1 MGVHAPVRLGATAF
15 AVFAAF
21 PALAQVQATALP
33 EVVVIASRV
42 AQPVTDVVA
51 DVSIVD
57 REQIERSGANTTAEL
72 LARLPGLQAI
82 THGDSSRIYIRG
94 ADARM
99 TALYV
104 DGVRVDSQD
113 GLMLGGGVPW
123 ELVPLAQVDRIEVL
137 RGAASAV
144 YGSDAMGGVI
154 QIFTRR
160 GEAGFTPFV
169 NLGAGSFNAR
179 TREAGFS
186 GAQSG
191 WDYALSISREDSD
204 GFDTRPD
211 LVHNPDH
218 EASSRQSGSLRL
230 GYQLSSAHR
239 VELKALDSQLDSQY
253 VPWSGG
259 TNINVK
265 SGLSTLALNWSAK
278 WSDRYSTR
286 LSLLQSQVAQ
296 TDDAP
301 HDFKTNLQTVLF
313 ENNFRLGFGTLT
325 AVLEQRKDKFDYMA
339 TAPWDPAVAG
349 ERTQNAF
356 AAGYGANYGQH
367 AVQAN
372 VRQDNDSLFGAKQTG
387 ALAYAYKFAPRW
399 RANASMGT
407 AFRVPTL
414 EQVFGPYGDLKLA
427 PESNKSRE
435 LGVSY
440 TDAKRSFSAVMY
452 RNDIS
457 NMISSSQ
464 TLSTCSAG
472 AFCYYNVGQASIQG
486 VTLSGTQRLGAY
498 EMRASLDA
506 LDPVDSATG
515 KTLCLRARKNLTLGV
530 DRHVAAWQ
538 LSGELQAVGERFDN
552 AANTIVLPGYARL
565 NLTAATQLA
574 KDWRL
579 VMRIDNALDAQYQQ
593 VGQYAT
599 PGRTIFASLQW
610 RPQ

>member
-1 MGVHAPVRLGATAF
+1 MGVRAPVGLGASVL

-21 PALAQVQATALP
+21 PALAQVQTTALP

-42 AQPVTDVVA
+42 EQPVTDVVA

-57 REQIERSGANTTAEL
+57 REQIERSGANTTAEIL
-72 LARLPGLQAI
+72 SRLHGLQAI

-99 TALYV
+99 TALYI

-137 RGAASAV
+137 RGAASAI

-160 GEAGFTPFV
+160 GEAGFAPFV
-169 NLGAGSFNAR
+169 NLGPGSFNSR

-186 GAQSG
+186 GAQNG
-191 WDYALSISREDSD
+191 WDYALSFSREEIG

-211 LVHNPDH
+211 LVHTPDR
-218 EASSRQSGSLRL
+218 EANARQSGSLRL
-230 GYQLSSAHR
+230 GYQLSAAHR
-239 VELKALDSQLDSQY
+239 IELKALDSQLDSQY
-253 VPWSGG
+253 VPWGG
-259 TNINVK
+259 GSNINVK
-265 SGLSTLALNWSAK
+265 SNLGTVSLNWNAK
-278 WSDRYSTR
+278 WTEKYSTR
-286 LSLLQSQVAQ
+286 VSLLQSRVAQ
-296 TDDAP
+296 IDDAP
-301 HDFKTNLQTVLF
+301 HDFKTHLQTVLF
-313 ENNFRLGFGTLT
+313 ENNFRLGVGTLT

-339 TAPWDPAVAG
+339 TAPWDPAVTG
-349 ERTQNAF
+349 ERTQNAV
-356 AAGYGANYGQH
+356 ALGYGANYGQH
-367 AVQAN
+367 AVQVN
-372 VRQDNDSLFGAKQTG
+372 FRQDNANLFGAKQTG
-387 ALAYAYKFAPRW
+387 ALAYGYRFARNW
-399 RANASMGT
+399 RANVSMGT

-414 EQVFGPYGDLKLA
+414 EQVYGPYGDVKLA
-427 PESNKSRE
+427 PESNKNRE

-440 TDAKRSFSAVMY
+440 TTSKRSFTAVVY

-464 TLSTCSAG
+464 TLATCSAG
-472 AFCYYNVGQASIQG
+472 WFCYYNVGQASIKG
-486 VTLSGTQRLGAY
+486 VTLSGTQRMGAY

-506 LDPVDSATG
+506 LDPVDSMTG
-515 KTLCLRARKNLTLGV
+515 KTLSLRARKNLMLAV
-530 DRHVAAWQ
+530 DRHMAAWQ
-538 LSGELQAVGERFDN
+538 LGGELQAVAERFDN
-552 AANTIVLPGYARL
+552 AANTIVLPGYVRL
-565 NLTAATQLA
+565 NLTASTPLA

-599 PGRTIFASLQW
+599 PGRGFFASLQW

>member
-1 MGVHAPVRLGATAF
+1 
-15 AVFAAF
+15 
-21 PALAQVQATALP
+21 
-33 EVVVIASRV
+33 
-42 AQPVTDVVA
+42 
-51 DVSIVD
+51 
-57 REQIERSGANTTAEL
+57 
-72 LARLPGLQAI
+72 
-82 THGDSSRIYIRG
+82 
-94 ADARM
+94 
-99 TALYV
+99 
-104 DGVRVDSQD
+104 
-113 GLMLGGGVPW
+113 
-123 ELVPLAQVDRIEVL
+123 
-137 RGAASAV
+137 
-144 YGSDAMGGVI
+144 MGGVI
-154 QIFTRR
+154 QIFTHR
-160 GEAGFTPFV
+160 GEAGFAPFV
-169 NLGAGSFNAR
+169 NLGAGSFNSR
-179 TREAGFS
+179 TREAGLS

-191 WDYALSISREDSD
+191 WDYALSFSREESD

-230 GYQLSSAHR
+230 GYQLSATHR

-253 VPWSGG
+253 VPWGGG

-265 SGLSTLALNWSAK
+265 SSLGTVALNWSAK
-278 WSDRYSTR
+278 WTEKYSTR
-286 LSLLQSQVAQ
+286 LSLLQSRVAQ

-313 ENNFRLGFGTLT
+313 ENNFRLGAGTLT
-325 AVLEQRKDKFDYMA
+325 AVLEQRKDQFDYMA
-339 TAPWDPAVAG
+339 TAPWDPAVTG

-356 AAGYGANYGQH
+356 AMGYGANYGQH
-367 AVQAN
+367 AVQVN
-372 VRQDNDSLFGAKQTG
+372 VRQDNDSLFGAKETG
-387 ALAYAYKFAPRW
+387 ALAYAYKFAPNW
-399 RANASMGT
+399 RANVSMGT

-414 EQVFGPYGDLKLA
+414 EQVYGPYGDVKLA
-427 PESNKSRE
+427 PESNKNRE

-440 TDAKRSFSAVMY
+440 TTAKRSFAAVVY

-464 TLSTCSAG
+464 TLATCAAG
-472 AFCYYNVGQASIQG
+472 WFCYYNVGQASIQG
-486 VTLSGTQRLGAY
+486 VTLTGMQRIGAY

-506 LDPVDSATG
+506 LDPVDSVTG
-515 KTLCLRARKNLTLGV
+515 KTLSLRARRNLMLAV

-538 LSGELQAVGERFDN
+538 LGGELQAVGERFDN

-565 NLTAATQLA
+565 NLTATTQLA

-599 PGRTIFASLQW
+599 PGRALFVNLQW